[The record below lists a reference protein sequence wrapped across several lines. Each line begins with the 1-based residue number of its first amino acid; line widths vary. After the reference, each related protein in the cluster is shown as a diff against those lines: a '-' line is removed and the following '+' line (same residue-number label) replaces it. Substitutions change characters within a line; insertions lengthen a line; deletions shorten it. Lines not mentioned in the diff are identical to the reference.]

1 MNNKV
6 KAKNAIV
13 LGDMQKDL
21 AETRFPIFQLL
32 LFLSVFLV
40 NFHLVIWALTQSA
53 EYVTS

>member
-1 MNNKV
+1 MNNKM
-6 KAKNAIV
+6 KAINAIV
-13 LGDMQKDL
+13 LGDMKKDM

-40 NFHLVIWALTQSA
+40 NFHLAIWALTQSA